1 VRPDPN
7 SKALM
12 AKPFKI
18 FLWIVG
24 ILVGLIA
31 TAALAVVML
40 FDPNEYKDDA
50 AKTVKES
57 TGRELK
63 ITGDIKLTLFPW
75 LGASVAGVELGN
87 AQGFGPEPFAQVAE
101 MNVGVK
107 LMPLLFGNTVEV
119 AKIRIDGLA
128 LNLTKAADGTNNWQD
143 LAKSDEEADEP
154 KEPETPTPEGEPMKV
169 TIGGVEIKNATF
181 SYTDKQSG
189 AAYKVADLSVETG
202 AIEQDQPLDVV
213 IAFVVNSAKPQLDSD
228 VKISFTVVSDT
239 KTQVTEV
246 KDLKVDSETRG
257 PTVPGGSQKAT
268 VRGHARYD
276 GAKGT
281 FAFTDGVL
289 EAAGLTVNAALQG
302 EGLDGDA
309 PKYGGKISTN
319 TFSPKDVAKS
329 FGVDVPTT
337 DPKAL
342 TQASFSSNIAAGA
355 NDARFDGIVLK
366 LDQTT
371 FGGHLAIPDLKTGA
385 MQFALKGDSIDADRY
400 LAPAGPEQ
408 KAAEKGS
415 GDFKNTPIPVD
426 ALDAINARGTIELAS
441 LKLKGLQLTNIRISL
456 DAPKGEAKTQ
466 EMTALLYGGKITQS
480 ARFTHNSPWKY
491 DMKVGLDAINS
502 APLLKDLVGKS
513 FLSGIGNLNLNV
525 SSGGETVGAFL
536 QALSG
541 NVATSF
547 DKGAIEGFNLKQTI
561 DQAKATFQG
570 QAAPAETGPKR
581 TEFRDLKAGGKI
593 VNGVLDT
600 DNFDVKGDGYQLG
613 GDGKVNLVEQ
623 TFDYTLTPTV
633 SGEKYKDLQ
642 GVKIPIAVT
651 GSWYDPKIKVDLAGV
666 VKGRA
671 KEEIKKQ
678 EEKVKEKAK
687 SKLGDFL
694 KKYEPKPAPAPA
706 PAPKEEPKTEQP
718 APAEQPPPAQ

>member
-1 VRPDPN
+1 
-7 SKALM
+7 M

-24 ILVGLIA
+24 IFVALIA
-31 TAALAVVML
+31 SAALAVVML

-50 AKTVKES
+50 AKAVKES

-63 ITGDIKLTLFPW
+63 IAGDIKLTLFPW
-75 LGASVAGVELGN
+75 LGASVSGVELGN
-87 AQGFGPEPFAQVAE
+87 AQGFGPEPFAQVGE

-107 LMPLLFGNTVEV
+107 LMPLLFERTVEV

-128 LNLTKAADGTNNWQD
+128 LNLIKAADGTNNWQD
-143 LAKSDEEADEP
+143 LAKSDEAETEP
-154 KEPETPTPEGEPMKV
+154 ATPPQPEGAPMKV

-202 AIEQDQPLDVV
+202 SIEPDQPLDVV

-228 VKISFTVVSDT
+228 VKIAFTVISDT
-239 KTQVTEV
+239 KTQVTEI
-246 KDLKVDSETRG
+246 KDLKVDSETKG

-281 FAFTDGVL
+281 FAFTDGVVQ
-289 EAAGLTVNAALQG
+289 AAGLTLNAALQG

-319 TFSPKDVAKS
+319 TFSPKDVARS

-342 TQASFSSNIAAGA
+342 TQASFSTNITAGA
-355 NDARFDGIVLK
+355 SDAKLDGIVLK

-371 FGGHLAIPDLKTGA
+371 FGGSLAIPDLKTGA
-385 MQFALKGDSIDADRY
+385 IQFALKGDSIDADRY
-400 LAPAGPEQ
+400 MAPAGPE
-408 KAAEKGS
+408 EKPADKGG
-415 GDFKNTPIPVD
+415 GDFKSTPIPVD
-426 ALDAINARGTIELAS
+426 ALDAINAKGTIELAG
-441 LKLKGLQLTNIRISL
+441 LKLKGLQLTNIKISL

-570 QAAPAETGPKR
+570 QAAPAEGGPKR

-600 DNFDVKGDGYQLG
+600 DNFDVKGDWYQLG

-623 TFDYTLTPTV
+623 TFDYKLTPTV
-633 SGEKYKDLQ
+633 SGDKYKDLQ
-642 GVKIPIAVT
+642 GLKIPIAVT

-666 VKGRA
+666 AKGRA

-694 KKYEPKPAPAPA
+694 KKYER
-706 PAPKEEPKTEQP
+706 PAPKEEPKTEP
-718 APAEQPPPAQ
+718 APAPAPAPTEEQPKTEPPPSP